1 MSVKTVSPQG
11 CSSPLVVKFADTQ
24 KEKDQKR
31 LQQMQAN
38 LWNLAGV
45 NMNPQYLTLL
55 QQIQASSG
63 GTPAT
68 MNGGQSTLGSVQQ
81 QLLMQQSG
89 QSPVDQLKTQLLLQN
104 IKSSSPA
111 TVGLQNLA
119 QLQGS
124 GLGSTGPDISPANL
138 QGLATLANL
147 SASNHRA
154 SRQSSKLEPYRLARR
169 QVLCGCQHV
178 RTHWQEKYSMLVDEM
193 TVNPMSIQNLVT
205 LAAMTGGN
213 GANLQVSPNDALDST
228 RVCDCAML
236 SLGYLAE
243 QTRPK
248 LGTKTTLPLCSSLSY
263 WQRCKPTRHEV
274 VCENITKCEWM
285 LGSEHSHLLVYDD
298 TDKPMP
304 PRIRPPSGVLA
315 YGP

>member
-1 MSVKTVSPQG
+1 
-11 CSSPLVVKFADTQ
+11 
-24 KEKDQKR
+24 
-31 LQQMQAN
+31 MQAN

-89 QSPVDQLKTQLLLQN
+89 
-104 IKSSSPA
+104 
-111 TVGLQNLA
+111 LQNLA

-124 GLGSTGPDISPANL
+124 GLGNTGPDISPANL

-147 SASNHRA
+147 SAANH
-154 SRQSSKLEPYRLARR
+154 P
-169 QVLCGCQHV
+169 
-178 RTHWQEKYSMLVDEM
+178 
-193 TVNPMSIQNLVT
+193 VNPMSIQNLVT

-228 RVCDCAML
+228 RECDCAVS
-236 SLGYLAE
+236 SLGGTPNRVPGGTDEALVVSPPLGAE
-243 QTRPK
+243 
-248 LGTKTTLPLCSSLSY
+248 
-263 WQRCKPTRHEV
+263 
-274 VCENITKCEWM
+274 
-285 LGSEHSHLLVYDD
+285 
-298 TDKPMP
+298 
-304 PRIRPPSGVLA
+304 
-315 YGP
+315 